1 MAWEV
6 NECLLKDCPLLKDKK
21 KVILFQP
28 EDIRRIK
35 ALLKKFEH
43 KEWLLYLYGD
53 IVEDGAIIS
62 GMTIPKQEVS
72 GGSVDEI
79 SPPLPGCIGTIHSH
93 NSMGAF
99 HSGTDQAHLETN
111 HTVAITVN
119 NKLEFDSTIQIK
131 SECNRPVLIG
141 AVVMVS
147 EPELDLTSFMKEAE
161 ENITEKKYITT
172 SYPNYYNGRVWDPQ
186 KREWVDDKLAEK
198 KGTETYDPAGK
209 WEKDMES
216 YAGYW
221 G

>member
-1 MAWEV
+1 MLREVIRYLKNKLSMMKYVGIKDLKETHLHLPQKKILKECKEYLEKENKGMAWEV

-131 SECNRPVLIG
+131 SECNRPVLI
-141 AVVMVS
+141 
-147 EPELDLTSFMKEAE
+147 
-161 ENITEKKYITT
+161 
-172 SYPNYYNGRVWDPQ
+172 
-186 KREWVDDKLAEK
+186 
-198 KGTETYDPAGK
+198 
-209 WEKDMES
+209 
-216 YAGYW
+216 
-221 G
+221 